1 MALCFFA
8 VIILSF
14 FTGIAIGYIIFEF
27 YIMNRSDINFNYV
40 EGDEVNNFLEE
51 IRRSKDNGARMLN
64 YRTNTGN
71 NTDTALT
78 RNELGTKR
86 STTSKVA
93 SLSSRIRMNMIDKA
107 DVSEETIQTNDL
119 IEEVVPAVQE
129 ENENSVL
136 DKDIIEE
143 NDAENTETF
152 NEQNAESEEY
162 DAMDDLLDSDE
173 NDFEVDD
180 EYLKKYYYTENNDI
194 DDAKTSLEDSP
205 LNNIEEVDNIDN
217 IEENNSVEETDVVTA
232 EENPNVTKNIV
243 IEKCL
248 EDNTQDIRIDK
259 DEAKETAS
267 DKYDVQ
273 DKIIS
278 NTAIELPTS
287 DKQDKIASNVCIPLG
302 GSSNKDNKSNSFVA
316 IPLTMTEKPVEPEAP
331 PKRKRGRPRKK
342 K

>member
-64 YRTNTGN
+64 YRTNTRN

-136 DKDIIEE
+136 DKDIVEE

-180 EYLKKYYYTENNDI
+180 EYLKKYYYTESNDI
-194 DDAKTSLEDSP
+194 DDTKTSLKDSP

-217 IEENNSVEETDVVTA
+217 IEENNSVEETDVVTE
-232 EENPNVTKNIV
+232 EENSNVTESIA
-243 IEKCL
+243 IEERL
-248 EDNTQDIRIDK
+248 EDNIQDIHIDK
-259 DEAKETAS
+259 DEEKETVS

-302 GSSNKDNKSNSFVA
+302 GGSNKDNKPNSFVA
-316 IPLTMTEKPVEPEAP
+316 IPLTTTEKPVEPEAP